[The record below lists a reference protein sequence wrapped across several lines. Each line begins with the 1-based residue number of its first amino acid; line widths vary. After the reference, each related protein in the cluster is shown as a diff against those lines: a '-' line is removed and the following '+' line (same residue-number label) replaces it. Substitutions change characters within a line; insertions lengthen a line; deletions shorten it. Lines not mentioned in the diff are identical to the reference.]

1 MNALAKPLHARR
13 RIGQAGFSLLEVLIA
28 VGVMTMIATLIF
40 TAFSSL
46 ERSRNGIRRVSDRYR
61 EGRMALARISQ
72 ELQGAYLSKHV
83 PLNLNIATSKTV
95 FIGEP
100 GAPADRVDFNA
111 FIYRRMDRDSA
122 TSDQA
127 EVSYYGLED
136 PRQQGV
142 TDLVRRIN
150 PKLDLEPAQGGVAQ
164 VLARDI
170 DLFDLKY
177 LDPLVGQWT
186 EEWDSTE
193 ALGKLDRL
201 PWQIKIS
208 LVLNGGGRVS
218 EEASQSTVTFDTKVS
233 LPISGPLTF
242 ALQ

>member
-1 MNALAKPLHARR
+1 MSVKRSARR
-13 RIGQAGFSLLEVLIA
+13 GFSLLEVLIA
-28 VGVMTMIATLIF
+28 VGVMTMISTLIF

-46 ERSRNGIRRVSDRYR
+46 ERSRNGIRRVSERYR
-61 EGRMALARISQ
+61 EGRMALSRISH
-72 ELQGAYLSKHV
+72 ELEGAYLSKHA
-83 PLNLNIATSKTV
+83 PINLNIATNKSV

-100 GAPADRVDFNA
+100 GAPADRVDFGA
-111 FIYRRMDRDSA
+111 FIYRRMDRDSP

-127 EVSYYGLED
+127 EVSYFGLVD
-136 PRQQGV
+136 PKDDSIV
-142 TDLVRRIN
+142 DLVRRIS
-150 PKLDLEPAQGGVAQ
+150 PRLDLEPTKGGVGQ

-201 PWQIKIS
+201 PWQVKIT
-208 LVLNGGGRVS
+208 LVLNGGGTAERGLRS
-218 EEASQSTVTFDTKVS
+218 EHSHV
-233 LPISGPLTF
+233 
-242 ALQ
+242 